1 MPGYQRILLKLSGEA
16 LAGAATFGIDAERV
30 KALAREVADVAE
42 AGVQVGVVVGGGNI
56 FRGLSAAAQNM
67 DRVTGDHM
75 GMLATVIN
83 SLALSDALEQMGV
96 QTRVMSAIEMHQVA
110 EPYIRRRA
118 IRHLEKGRIVIFAAG
133 TSNPYFSTDTAATLR
148 ALEIKADI
156 IAKGNAGGWRLRSR
170 PPEIPGR
177 REIPHRH
184 LPRGA
189 FERPGC
195 DGCHIDRDVPR
206 QQAADYRF
214 QFEYN
219 RQYNANVD
227 GRARRHR
234 DSLVARAPPAPGSG
248 RYSAMKTEAQP
259 AAPTQTF
266 NNAKEVEANMKTRM
280 DKAITDLQH
289 EMASIR
295 TGRAAISLL
304 DNIRVDY
311 YGTPTPLNQ
320 IANLHVPEPSM
331 ITIQPWDVSQ
341 IGVIEKAIRVSD
353 LGLNP
358 SNDGKI
364 VRLPIPPLTEERRKD
379 LVKKLHAAAEHHRVS
394 VRNIRRDA
402 NEAVKKLLK
411 DKKVAEDDEKR
422 AHDEIQKLTDSY
434 MAKIDQASKTK
445 EKEILEI

>member
-1 MPGYQRILLKLSGEA
+1 
-16 LAGAATFGIDAERV
+16 
-30 KALAREVADVAE
+30 
-42 AGVQVGVVVGGGNI
+42 
-56 FRGLSAAAQNM
+56 
-67 DRVTGDHM
+67 
-75 GMLATVIN
+75 
-83 SLALSDALEQMGV
+83 
-96 QTRVMSAIEMHQVA
+96 
-110 EPYIRRRA
+110 
-118 IRHLEKGRIVIFAAG
+118 
-133 TSNPYFSTDTAATLR
+133 
-148 ALEIKADI
+148 
-156 IAKGNAGGWRLRSR
+156 
-170 PPEIPGR
+170 
-177 REIPHRH
+177 
-184 LPRGA
+184 
-189 FERPGC
+189 
-195 DGCHIDRDVPR
+195 
-206 QQAADYRF
+206 
-214 QFEYN
+214 
-219 RQYNANVD
+219 
-227 GRARRHR
+227 
-234 DSLVARAPPAPGSG
+234 
-248 RYSAMKTEAQP
+248 MKTEAHPP
-259 AAPTQTF
+259 AATQTF
-266 NNAKEVEANMKTRM
+266 TNAKEVEANMKTRM

-320 IANLHVPEPSM
+320 IGNLHVPEPSM

-341 IGVIEKAIRVSD
+341 IGAIEKAIRVSD

-411 DKKVAEDDEKR
+411 DKKVTEDDEKR